1 MPMLALLPPGW
12 HGRITLRASKA
23 IVAAVAAVGSIL
35 LAAGCTSSGSP
46 DSARPL
52 GSTARSA
59 AAFHGMAGLIA
70 AAKREGWLNVIA
82 LPSTWANYGAI
93 MADFSALYGIKI
105 NAVDPQASSAQELS
119 AVKQLRG
126 RNSAP
131 DVVDVDSAS
140 AAAGAQAGYWA
151 PYRVTA
157 WNKIPTWAKSENGGY
172 YAAYG
177 GYMAIGYDPWLVKV
191 APTSFRSL
199 LKGPYL
205 NQVAIDGDP
214 AQTRS
219 AFYAVYA
226 AALANGGSLAN
237 ITEGVNY
244 FRGLSQAGNFVPVRG
259 TPGTML
265 SGQTPILIWWDYLL
279 NSQVRPL
286 VKNLKIV
293 IPPDGVFQSYYD
305 QAINASAPHP
315 AAARLWEEFLYSD
328 EGQNL
333 FLEGSVRPIELRSML
348 AAGTY
353 DWAAYHVL
361 PKVPAGA
368 VNRLP
373 TALEQAAADTD
384 ITRLWPSVTGSPSA
398 TATASSTATPV
409 STGSPSVTGR

>member
-1 MPMLALLPPGW
+1 M
-12 HGRITLRASKA
+12 LRASKA
-23 IVAAVAAVGSIL
+23 IMAAAAVVGSIL

-46 DSARPL
+46 DSARPF

-59 AAFHGMAGLIA
+59 ADFHGMAGLIA
-70 AAKREGWLNVIA
+70 AAKREGWLNVIG
-82 LPSTWANYGAI
+82 LPSNWANYGTI
-93 MADFSALYGIKI
+93 MNDFTALYGIKI
-105 NAVDPQASSAQELS
+105 NAVDPEAWSAQELS
-119 AVKQLRG
+119 AVKQLKG
-126 RNSAP
+126 QNSAP

-151 PYRVTA
+151 PYRVAA
-157 WNKIPTWAKSENGGY
+157 WNKIPTWAKSARGGY

-177 GYMAIGYDPWLVKV
+177 GYMAIGYDPSLVQA

-199 LKGPYL
+199 LKGPYR

-214 AQTRS
+214 AQTKS
-219 AFYAVYA
+219 AFDAVYA

-244 FRGLSQAGNFVPVRG
+244 FRGLKQAGNFVPVRG
-259 TPGTML
+259 TPGTVL
-265 SGQTPILIWWDYLL
+265 SGQTPILIWWDFLL

-286 VKNLKIV
+286 VKGLKIV
-293 IPPDGVFQSYYD
+293 IPRDGVFEGYYD

-333 FLEGSVRPIELRSML
+333 FLEGSVRPIELRTML

-353 DWAAYHVL
+353 DWPAYHML
-361 PKVPAGA
+361 PQVPADA
-368 VNRLP
+368 VHQLP
-373 TALEQAAADTD
+373 SAAEQATANTVV
-384 ITRLWPSVTGSPSA
+384 TKLWPSVIPPA
-398 TATASSTATPV
+398 TATAPGTATPDG
-409 STGSPSVTGR
+409 TATATATATAGG

>member
-1 MPMLALLPPGW
+1 MGGMDAL
-12 HGRITLRASKA
+12 
-23 IVAAVAAVGSIL
+23 V
-35 LAAGCTSSGSP
+35 
-46 DSARPL
+46 
-52 GSTARSA
+52 
-59 AAFHGMAGLIA
+59 A
-70 AAKREGWLNVIA
+70 AAKAEGHLNVIA
-82 LPSTWANYGAI
+82 LPSNWANYGAL
-93 MADFSALYGIKI
+93 MKAFTAKYGIQMTDANPEGSSQDEL
-105 NAVDPQASSAQELS
+105 NAI
-119 AVKQLRG
+119 KQLKG
-126 RNSAP
+126 QSSAP
-131 DVVDVDSAS
+131 DVVDVGGSFTTT
-140 AAAGAQAGYWA
+140 GQQAGYFA
-151 PYRVTA
+151 PYKVAT
-157 WNKIPTWAKSENGGY
+157 WNDIPASAKDANGDW
-172 YAAYG
+172 YADYG
-177 GYMAIGYDPWLVKV
+177 GYMAIGYDPSRVKV
-191 APTSFRSL
+191 APTTFKSL
-199 LKGPYL
+199 LSGGYK
-205 NQVAIDGDP
+205 NQVAIDGNP
-214 AQTRS
+214 TQTGS
-219 AFYAVYA
+219 AFAAVYA
-226 AALANGGSLAN
+226 AALSNGGSFAD
-237 ITEGVNY
+237 IAPGVTY
-244 FRGLSQAGNFVPVRG
+244 FKSLKQAGNFVPVEG
-259 TPGTML
+259 TPATVQ